1 MKETFA
7 VLLGFHA
14 ADPHATRIFSF
25 DDDPEG
31 ALRTARQSRECA
43 KIWYCLA
50 IEGRTI
56 IDKR

>member
-1 MKETFA
+1 MERYA
-7 VLLGFHA
+7 VLIGFHG

-25 DDDPEG
+25 DDDPEA

-43 KIWYCLA
+43 KIAYCMA
-50 IEGRTI
+50 REGRTI